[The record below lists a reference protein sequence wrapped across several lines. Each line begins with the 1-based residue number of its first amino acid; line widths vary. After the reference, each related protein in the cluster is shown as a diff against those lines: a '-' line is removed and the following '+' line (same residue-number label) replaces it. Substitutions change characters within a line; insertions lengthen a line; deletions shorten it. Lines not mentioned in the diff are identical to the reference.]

1 MHIVWTLYIYVSTDE
16 TIHGCFSKPNE
27 VHEHNSLGNTAV
39 YCFWQARPETESWI
53 SAENASYN
61 ITYHHNPPYT
71 IKFSLKMMEI
81 SMDTCIVA
89 SE

>member
-1 MHIVWTLYIYVSTDE
+1 MVYIYVSMDE
-16 TIHGCFSKPNE
+16 TVRGYFLKPDG
-27 VHEHNSLGNTAV
+27 VHEHNSLGNTSL

-61 ITYHHNPPYT
+61 IAYHHHPPYT
-71 IKFSLKMMEI
+71 VKFSLKMLEI
-81 SMDTCIVA
+81 SIDTCIVA